1 MVIKCNEFS
10 HLTTTIWA
18 LSVQGGKIFHQ
29 SKSDTFVVDPFGT
42 IDFQDLYDTLK
53 DFGRAGIH
61 GWKEEDI
68 LIAPATDQSSIPLL
82 SYQNLG
88 KPHDL
93 KFIQFQA
100 KRSML

>member
-1 MVIKCNEFS
+1 M
-10 HLTTTIWA
+10 
-18 LSVQGGKIFHQ
+18 
-29 SKSDTFVVDPFGT
+29 DPFAT

-61 GWKEEDI
+61 GWKEGDI
-68 LIAPATDQSSIPLL
+68 LIAPATDHSSIALQ

-88 KPHDL
+88 KPYDL
-93 KFIQFQA
+93 IFIQFQA